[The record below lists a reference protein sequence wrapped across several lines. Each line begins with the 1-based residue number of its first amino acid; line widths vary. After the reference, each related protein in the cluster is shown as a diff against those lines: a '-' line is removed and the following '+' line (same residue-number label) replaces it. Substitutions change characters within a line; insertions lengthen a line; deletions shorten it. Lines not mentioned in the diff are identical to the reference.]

1 MSLENPTFI
10 ESIIAKLKASKWHIL
25 IWGIVA
31 VVAIGAA
38 LFIWQAIDSYIYNR
52 GVKKDKAAIA
62 NKINEIANVTANINA
77 MQANRAEKVGELR
90 ELTNVYVDAS
100 NADAQAKAEA
110 NRALSN
116 LAVVVNS
123 NSNVNAS
130 SDDLQKKLDK
140 LNIP

>member
-1 MSLENPTFI
+1 MSLAEPTLWERAI
-10 ESIIAKLKASKWHIL
+10 ANKRWIIYAVLALVL
-25 IWGIVA
+25 IGT
-31 VVAIGAA
+31 G
-38 LFIWQAIDSYIYNR
+38 LFIWQSVDTYIFNR

-116 LAVVVNS
+116 LATVVNS

-130 SDDLQKKLDK
+130 ADDLQKKLDK
-140 LNIP
+140 LGVQ